1 MARGSSPGIRSTLRS
16 HSSPESRRR
25 RSAAGSAPLLPA
37 ESHQMIAVVDTHCH
51 LADPRLRGEVD
62 DVLARAREAGVRTI
76 VAVGAIGSIETDRMT
91 VEMAER
97 HPDVWAAVG
106 VHPHDAKD
114 CDSTRI
120 AQLRELARAPKV
132 VAIGESGLDFHYMHS
147 PAEAQE
153 ESLRRHL
160 ELAAEMEKPIVI
172 HCRDG
177 EQRLVEI
184 VREIG
189 IPPRGGVIH
198 CFTGDEAAAR
208 EFLALGFYISFS
220 GILTFK
226 NAGSIRE
233 AARVVPEDRVVVE
246 TDAPYLA
253 PEPYRGKCNEPAYV
267 VRTLEILAR
276 ARDID
281 ADTLAAQIT
290 SNAARLFGFTL
301 N

>member
-1 MARGSSPGIRSTLRS
+1 
-16 HSSPESRRR
+16 
-25 RSAAGSAPLLPA
+25 
-37 ESHQMIAVVDTHCH
+37 MIAVVDTHCH

-76 VAVGAIGSIETDRMT
+76 VSVGAIGSIETDHLT
-91 VEMAER
+91 VEIAER
-97 HPDVWAAVG
+97 NPDVWAAIG

-114 CDSTRI
+114 CDPTRI
-120 AQLRELARAPKV
+120 AQLRELASAPKV

-147 PAEAQE
+147 PAGTQE

-172 HCRDG
+172 HCRDA

-189 IPPRGGVIH
+189 IPPHGGVIH

-226 NAGSIRE
+226 NAAAIRE
-233 AARVVPEDRVVVE
+233 AALNVPDDRLLVE

-253 PEPYRGKCNEPAYV
+253 PEPYRGRRNEPSYV
-267 VRTLEILAR
+267 IRTLEILADLR
-276 ARDID
+276 D
-281 ADTLAAQIT
+281 ADTTTLGSQIISNSARIFGILAVDKP
-290 SNAARLFGFTL
+290 S
-301 N
+301 